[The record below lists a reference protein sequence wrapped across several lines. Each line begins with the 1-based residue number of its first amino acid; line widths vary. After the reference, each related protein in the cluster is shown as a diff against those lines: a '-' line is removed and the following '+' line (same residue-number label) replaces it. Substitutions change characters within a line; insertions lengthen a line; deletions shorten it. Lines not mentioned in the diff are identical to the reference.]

1 MGRDAE
7 GFEGGPEEVKQRT
20 DDLGKLLA
28 VVRIAEEVLRLQVV
42 LHIGFEED
50 ADVEV
55 EHEGE
60 REVDPMDTHSCAD
73 VAGEEVHQGYSRRG
87 VVRERGRLVALEE
100 DRYEGENG
108 RSREVVDLNHVSSLD
123 G

>member
-42 LHIGFEED
+42 LHW
-50 ADVEV
+50 V
-55 EHEGE
+55 
-60 REVDPMDTHSCAD
+60 
-73 VAGEEVHQGYSRRG
+73 
-87 VVRERGRLVALEE
+87 
-100 DRYEGENG
+100 
-108 RSREVVDLNHVSSLD
+108 
-123 G
+123 